1 MVDKFWLKS
10 YDDHVKPNLQYPIE
24 DLGTIL
30 TKNMKE
36 FPEKIG
42 IYFMDAAFTYKEVLE
57 YSQKFATFLQ
67 KNGIAKGD
75 VVTICLPNTPQYLF
89 AVYGTYMAGATV
101 SGCSPLLSP
110 PEIMY
115 QLEDSGSKAIVTMD
129 VIYEKVLSKFLDKL
143 PNLQLIVPTNISE
156 FMGFGGFKVF
166 MGKLIK
172 KIPKG
177 KMDPWPGKTVVPF
190 KEALKT
196 EIDIK
201 KVNINIKE
209 DAALIQYTGGTT
221 GRPKGTIITHSNLLA
236 NLTQFDAWLGREHGK
251 EVLLSAFPFFHIAGY
266 LIGLFLPFISG
277 TQTLIANP
285 RDTDHIIAE
294 IIDKR
299 PSSFGNVPTLFIMI
313 QNNPKAL
320 EIPEEILDNITLY
333 VSGAAPFPPEA
344 IREFEKL
351 FHTENKFVEVYGMT
365 ETSPLATANPAFGKK
380 KIGSVGLP
388 LPDTEVKIIDIDTGK
403 ELGIGEPGE
412 ILIRGPQVTRG
423 YHNKPE
429 ESKAAFDSEGYFHT
443 GDVGVFDEDG
453 YLKIVDRT
461 KDMLIVSGF
470 KVYSVHVEEIMT
482 KHPDVAIL
490 AIIGVPNPDRPG
502 AEIVKAVVQ
511 LKEGVAEDDAVKAS
525 IRKFAEENLS
535 KYEIP
540 KIWEFREEIPLT
552 LVGKVEKKK
561 LREE

>member
-1 MVDKFWLKS
+1 MVEKFWLKS
-10 YDDHVKPNLQYPIE
+10 YDDHVKPTLTYPTD

-30 TKNMKE
+30 TEKMKE
-36 FPEKIG
+36 FPDKIG
-42 IYFMDAAFTYKEVLE
+42 IYFMDAAYTYREVLE
-57 YSQKFATFLQ
+57 YSQRFATFLQ
-67 KNGIAKGD
+67 QNGIKKGD
-75 VVTICLPNTPQYLF
+75 VVSICLPNTPQYLF
-89 AVYGTYMAGATV
+89 TVYGTYMAGATV
-101 SGCSPLLSP
+101 SGCSPLMSA
-110 PEIMY
+110 PEIQY
-115 QLEDSGSKAIVTMD
+115 QLEDSNAKAIVTMD
-129 VIYEKVLSKFLDKL
+129 IIYEKRLTPLLETL
-143 PNLQLIVPTNISE
+143 PNLRLIIPTNISE

-177 KMDPWPGKTVVPF
+177 KMNPYPGRTVVPF
-190 KEALKT
+190 LEAINT

-201 KVNINIKE
+201 KVSINNNE
-209 DAALIQYTGGTT
+209 DRALIQYTGGTT
-221 GRPKGTIITHSNLLA
+221 GRPKGTILTHANLVA

-251 EVLLSAFPFFHIAGY
+251 EVLISAFPFFHIAGY

-285 RDTDHIIAE
+285 RDTDHIIKE
-294 IIDKR
+294 LIDKR
-299 PSSFGNVPTLFIMI
+299 PSSFGNVPTLFLMIM
-313 QNNPKAL
+313 NNPKAK
-320 EIPEEILDNITLY
+320 EISDEVLDNITLY
-333 VSGAAPFPPEA
+333 VSGAAPFPEEA
-344 IREFEKL
+344 IREFEKF
-351 FHTENKFVEVYGMT
+351 FHAQNKFVEVYGMT
-365 ETSPLATANPAFGKK
+365 ESSPLATANPAIGTK

-388 LPDTEVKIIDIDTGK
+388 FPDTEVKIIDIDTGN

-412 ILIRGPQVTRG
+412 ILIRGPQVTNE

-429 ESKAAFDSEGYFHT
+429 ETKAAFDSEGFFHT

-470 KVYSVHVEEIMT
+470 KVYSVHVEEVMT
-482 KHPDVAIL
+482 KHPDIEIL

-511 LKEGVAEDDAVKAS
+511 LKEGISETDEVKES
-525 IRKFAEENLS
+525 IKKFAEEKLS
-535 KYEIP
+535 KYEVP
-540 KIWEFREEIPLT
+540 KIWEFREELPLT
-552 LVGKVEKKK
+552 LVGKVQKKA